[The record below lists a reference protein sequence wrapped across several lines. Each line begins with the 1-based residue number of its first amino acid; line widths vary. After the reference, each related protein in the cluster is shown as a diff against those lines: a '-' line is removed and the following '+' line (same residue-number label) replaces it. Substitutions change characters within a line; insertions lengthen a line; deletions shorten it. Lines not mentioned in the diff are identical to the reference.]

1 MKKFLQ
7 NLWFYAVK
15 LPVMAVILFIT
26 SAWKAWLFGIII
38 LLLLFFVVFTENYI
52 IFTASLALISAIPLC
67 CYIKNLVCLIKLTRH
82 GIKTQG
88 TIWAVKPLT
97 RGSEG
102 YIQVHFTDENGTEHA
117 PKIYNWLIFPSM
129 AVNKKISVIYDG
141 NNPENACLSAKSVIE
156 NVISAILSMCL
167 TVPFLIMLICF
178 IRREI

>member
-7 NLWFYAVK
+7 NLWFYAIK

-26 SAWKAWLFGIII
+26 SAWKAWLFGIIM
-38 LLLLFFVVFTENYI
+38 LSLLFFVVFTENYMI
-52 IFTASLALISAIPLC
+52 LMVSLTLIAAIPLC
-67 CYIKNLVCLIKLTRH
+67 YYIKNLICLIKLQCH

-88 TIWAVKPLT
+88 TIWIVNPLR
-97 RGSEG
+97 RGSKG
-102 YIQVHFTDENGTEHA
+102 YVQVHFTDENGTEYA

-129 AVNKKISVIYDG
+129 VINKEISVIYDK

-167 TVPFLIMLICF
+167 FVPFLIILISN
-178 IRREI
+178 IGEY